1 MTCLVLSARDAL
13 TTPAAADNPCRV
25 HYVRAMPIIDEE
37 APKKKPVH
45 EIGEDLSKL
54 SLFELAERI
63 EMLKTEIA
71 RIEQAAAAKRASADH
86 AATFFKR

>member
-1 MTCLVLSARDAL
+1 MRVLL
-13 TTPAAADNPCRV
+13 TTGAAFTRFCV
-25 HYVRAMPIIDEE
+25 MPIIDEE

-63 EMLKTEIA
+63 EMLKGEIT
-71 RIEQAAAAKRASADH
+71 RIEQAANLKRASADH

>member
-1 MTCLVLSARDAL
+1 
-13 TTPAAADNPCRV
+13 
-25 HYVRAMPIIDEE
+25 MPIIDEE

-63 EMLKTEIA
+63 EMLQAEIV
-71 RIEQAAAAKRASADH
+71 RIEQAAAVKRASADH